1 MSHYSKNSAMLQLVS
16 CALALLLLAGVMIY
30 QRLEARKVYSYYET
44 INSVVYRVEEDN
56 TQGKQVSYRV

>member
-30 QRLEARKVYSYYET
+30 QRLEARNVHSYYET

-56 TQGKQVSYRV
+56 TQGNQVSYRV